1 MNISFI
7 IPVYNVE
14 KYVAKAVDSVINNN
28 WGQYTFEIVVVD
40 DESPDNS
47 IDIVRHIQNQN
58 PKADIKI
65 FSQKNKGLGG
75 ARNTGISNA
84 SGDYIFFLD
93 SDDYILQ
100 NIFVDLLN
108 KTYQNNLDVLEFA
121 AKRVDEVGRVTDEV
135 FHISTEHRVLTGEDY
150 VREVNFANSACN
162 KLYRREFLLSESITF
177 IERVFIED
185 APFNVEV
192 FLKAKRVEAD
202 DVVAVAYL
210 QNLNSITRSKRSGDY
225 LEKFINDSITIT
237 ARINHLSNLYQQKE
251 SRNKI
256 RSKVAF
262 FLAGILRMILLSNN
276 FNKVQKKNAFRMLK
290 SNSLFP
296 YYQKTNSIVRTL
308 FLYSVNIL
316 SSLRII

>member
-75 ARNTGISNA
+75 ARNTGISKA

-100 NIFVDLLN
+100 NVFVDLLN

-121 AKRVDEVGRVTDEV
+121 AKRVDEVGRVIDEV

-150 VREVNFANSACN
+150 VREVNFANS
-162 KLYRREFLLSESITF
+162 L
-177 IERVFIED
+177 
-185 APFNVEV
+185 
-192 FLKAKRVEAD
+192 
-202 DVVAVAYL
+202 
-210 QNLNSITRSKRSGDY
+210 
-225 LEKFINDSITIT
+225 
-237 ARINHLSNLYQQKE
+237 
-251 SRNKI
+251 
-256 RSKVAF
+256 
-262 FLAGILRMILLSNN
+262 
-276 FNKVQKKNAFRMLK
+276 
-290 SNSLFP
+290 
-296 YYQKTNSIVRTL
+296 
-308 FLYSVNIL
+308 
-316 SSLRII
+316 